1 MKEKDM
7 KIAVYGA
14 TGAIG
19 SAIVTE
25 ASARGHQV
33 TGISR
38 RGGDLTGDALDPVFT
53 ASVAAN
59 HDVVVSA
66 IGPSRTE
73 DDGTRFADS
82 IANLANTLGH
92 RRLLVVGGTGSLTV
106 NGVRLLDTP
115 EFPEIHKA
123 EALKGA
129 DSPALLRAAADDVDW
144 TYLSPAPVIL
154 PGQRTGSYRVEMDT
168 PAGDQ
173 ISIEDYAVA
182 LVDEIENHAHA
193 RQRFTVAN

>member
-19 SAIVTE
+19 SVIVTE

-53 ASVAAN
+53 ADVAAN

-82 IANLANTLGH
+82 QPGQHSRPPTAA
-92 RRLLVVGGTGSLTV
+92 RRRRNRQPYRQRRPVARHTGVTRKS
-106 NGVRLLDTP
+106 
-115 EFPEIHKA
+115 
-123 EALKGA
+123 LKGA
-129 DSPALLRAAADDVDW
+129 DSLALLRAAADDVDW

-154 PGQRTGSYRVEMDT
+154 PGQRTGSYKVELDT

-182 LVDEIENHAHA
+182 LVDEIENPAHA
-193 RQRFTVAN
+193 QQRFAVAN

>member
-1 MKEKDM
+1 
-7 KIAVYGA
+7 
-14 TGAIG
+14 
-19 SAIVTE
+19 
-25 ASARGHQV
+25 
-33 TGISR
+33 
-38 RGGDLTGDALDPVFT
+38 VFT
-53 ASVAAN
+53 AGVAAN

-82 IANLANTLGH
+82 IAKLANTLGH
-92 RRLLVVGGTGSLTV
+92 RRLLVVGGTGSVTV

-115 EFPEIHKA
+115 EFPEIHRA

-129 DSPALLRAAADDVDW
+129 DSLALLRAAADDVDW

-154 PGQRTGSYRVEMDT
+154 PGQRTRSYKVELDT